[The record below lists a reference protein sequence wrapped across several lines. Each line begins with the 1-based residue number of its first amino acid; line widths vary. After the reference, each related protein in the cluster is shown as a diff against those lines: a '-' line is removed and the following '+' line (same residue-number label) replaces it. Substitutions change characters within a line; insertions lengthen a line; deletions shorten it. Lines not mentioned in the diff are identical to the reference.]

1 MGSQCYLPPGR
12 GDIPA
17 LTQAEAGTRLSD
29 PEGCKAELT
38 LAGYIP
44 KAKTVTHPGTNR
56 ARRALTSF
64 MRRTPLT
71 TTPRRQHDAQ
81 HRAVKTSLRGRG
93 SSAGQIND
101 GVRIV
106 VARAALSH
114 SEVIVFLNESV
125 GRRREAM
132 TSIHRYA
139 VTRTR
144 PIVHR
149 ARVTSTQLP
158 TPS

>member
-1 MGSQCYLPPGR
+1 
-12 GDIPA
+12 
-17 LTQAEAGTRLSD
+17 
-29 PEGCKAELT
+29 
-38 LAGYIP
+38 
-44 KAKTVTHPGTNR
+44 
-56 ARRALTSF
+56 

-81 HRAVKTSLRGRG
+81 HRAVKTALRGRG
-93 SSAGQIND
+93 SSAGQIDD

-125 GRRREAM
+125 GRRRRREAM

-144 PIVHR
+144 PSAPR
-149 ARVTSTQLP
+149 ASHIYTTPATQLVMCRRD
-158 TPS
+158 TIRDAV

>member
-1 MGSQCYLPPGR
+1 
-12 GDIPA
+12 
-17 LTQAEAGTRLSD
+17 
-29 PEGCKAELT
+29 
-38 LAGYIP
+38 
-44 KAKTVTHPGTNR
+44 
-56 ARRALTSF
+56 

-71 TTPRRQHDAQ
+71 TTPRRQRDAQ
-81 HRAVKTSLRGRG
+81 HRAVKTALRGRG
-93 SSAGQIND
+93 SSAGQIDD

-139 VTRTR
+139 VARTR
-144 PIVHR
+144 PSAPR
-149 ARVTSTQLP
+149 ASHIHTTPATQLVMCRRD
-158 TPS
+158 TIRYAV